1 MTQAE
6 TKPKNQGKK
15 LIWIIAAVT
24 IFNAVLALFF
34 LGLAEKELAGDELHY
49 NQLAINLINHSAFSF
64 ETEPPFEP
72 TIYRTPG
79 YSIFVAGLYLIS
91 GNSVLF
97 VKLFH
102 FLLFGVNAYLLYKL
116 AEFYTDEKTARI
128 AAYFFLIYIP
138 FIFITAYLIT
148 ETVTITLLLSL
159 FLLIKKCNWQNDK
172 RIRVDLTIGLVMG
185 ILAMIRPTTSLIVIP
200 LVLSLWLPYFFKKS
214 TLNFQKV
221 FLKSFFF
228 GCGLLLIFAPWVIRN
243 YSITKRFIPFTV
255 MTSPES
261 SYVSLLQYNGKISY
275 AFTVPEWKEIYLAG
289 LSERRSTADERISKG
304 EVEPNIANMP
314 KSVQRELLIEESYS
328 NSAKDELKE
337 LTLSKII
344 KSYPVRL
351 AYLWSTADAFTPS
364 VFIHR
369 IAQVQF
375 GLFFLLALI
384 GILYNWRN
392 LLSHWLLLLFPI
404 YLTLMHSIFH
414 EEPRYTIPAR
424 PFILIYCA
432 IGAVW
437 LWNFVRKDQG
447 GKLNVF

>member
-6 TKPKNQGKK
+6 IKPKDQGKN
-15 LIWIIAAVT
+15 LVWIIVAVT
-24 IFNAVLALFF
+24 ILNAVLALFVF
-34 LGLAEKELAGDELHY
+34 DLAGKELTGDELHY
-49 NQLAINLINHSAFSF
+49 NQLAVNLINHSAFSF

-97 VKLFH
+97 VKLFQ

-116 AEFYTDEKTARI
+116 AKFYTDEKTARV

-138 FIFITAYLIT
+138 FIFITAFMIT
-148 ETVTITLLLSL
+148 ETVTVTLLLGL
-159 FLLIKKCNWQNDK
+159 FLLIKKYNWQGDK
-172 RIRVDLTIGLVMG
+172 RIWLDLIIGVVMG
-185 ILAMIRPTTSLIVIP
+185 ILAMVRPTTSLIVIP
-200 LVLSLWLPYFFKKS
+200 LVLSVWLPYFFKRS
-214 TLNFQKV
+214 TLNFQQV
-221 FLKSFFF
+221 FLKSFLF
-228 GCGLLLIFAPWVIRN
+228 GCGLLLVFAPWVARN
-243 YSITKRFIPFTV
+243 YSITKRFVPFTV

-289 LSERRSTADERISKG
+289 LSERRSKADERISKG
-304 EVEPNIANMP
+304 EVEPNLANMP
-314 KSVQRELLIEESYS
+314 KSVQRELLIEESYK
-328 NSAKDELKE
+328 NSAKEEFKE
-337 LTLSKII
+337 LSLSKVA
-344 KSYPVRL
+344 KSLPVRL
-351 AYLWSTADAFTPS
+351 AYLWSTANAFAPN
-364 VFIHR
+364 VIIHR

-375 GLFFLLALI
+375 GIFFLLALI

-404 YLTLMHSIFH
+404 YLTVMHSIFH

-432 IGAVW
+432 IAAVW
-437 LWNFVRKDQG
+437 LWNLIRK
-447 GKLNVF
+447 KSS